1 MAAAKDIA
9 PRTLVVAIGDLT
21 DDEISADF
29 SVPEAFTARELDAVL
44 RHALDR
50 QRLIR
55 EVDAARGLVPLA
67 PVTNGGEEPAWDGA
81 ALTRVLRGITGGL
94 AAGFDL
100 PRVLGMF
107 LDAIAELVHPTRLAV
122 LLPDP
127 AGHEFRI
134 AANRGWRTQLVHSIR
149 LSAHDGLVGWL
160 TEQGRP
166 AANGDIGDPE
176 ILRELKLLQAVVAVP
191 LLAHGE
197 LVAVLTLGQPV
208 FGAAYGRRQMETL
221 FDLAAHLATALRDIT
236 LHHQLGREKEF
247 SERILSHMSSGV
259 VTIGRD
265 QRVGTFNRRAEEILQ
280 LPATGVVGQ
289 DLRILPS
296 PLGDMLYDTLASGR
310 PVARTEI
317 QLALRRLALEISTY
331 PVRDEDGQPL
341 GAVLVFEDLTA
352 QKELAA
358 QRREAEQFQLL
369 TRVVARI
376 ADEIK
381 NPLVSINTFIELI
394 GERYDDPDFRKHFSA
409 VVHRDVRRLV
419 EVFEKLAG
427 LVTEGELHFS
437 IVDAREVVGHLVDA
451 IDLADEATGKHL
463 QVEVVPE
470 SVAQPIKVDVGQL
483 RRALSYLVRY
493 LAYNSPTE
501 SAPRVALGR
510 PTRGARGERRGEDPG
525 RLALG
530 DRGPREAA
538 AALRSRAHGSGE
550 SHRCRPGGGPAPG
563 RGPRRP
569 AAAPSNASRTVISR
583 RPSRDHVTTA
593 APPLNAARILV
604 VDDELGPRESLR
616 MLLKPA
622 YQIQTADGGRAALEQ
637 IPSYRPDVVIL
648 DIKMPELDGLEVLRR
663 VKRIDPA
670 IEVVMIT
677 AYASLETVK
686 LALTHG
692 AFEYLIKPFSRQ
704 DLEDVVRRALERR
717 HAELG
722 ARGQVSRLVEE
733 MRRLT
738 AKTRDLEETARRE
751 AFEQSLR
758 VTQLSILREISRTI
772 IGQLDPNEITTAVTA
787 QLQTAL
793 GYDSITIAPD
803 APQVEAARAAT
814 LVACVIRDAEGRLGY
829 LVADNRPSGR
839 RDRPARARAAGDA
852 GRVPGH
858 RFAQL
863 AAVRRDRRHQA
874 LAGAAG
880 GLGRRG
886 HHHHHA
892 RRPDR
897 RLESGGR
904 ADLRADGPAGAEA
917 SDRGVTA
924 RG

>member
-1 MAAAKDIA
+1 M
-9 PRTLVVAIGDLT
+9 
-21 DDEISADF
+21 
-29 SVPEAFTARELDAVL
+29 
-44 RHALDR
+44 
-50 QRLIR
+50 
-55 EVDAARGLVPLA
+55 
-67 PVTNGGEEPAWDGA
+67 
-81 ALTRVLRGITGGL
+81 
-94 AAGFDL
+94 
-100 PRVLGMF
+100 
-107 LDAIAELVHPTRLAV
+107 
-122 LLPDP
+122 
-127 AGHEFRI
+127 
-134 AANRGWRTQLVHSIR
+134 
-149 LSAHDGLVGWL
+149 
-160 TEQGRP
+160 
-166 AANGDIGDPE
+166 
-176 ILRELKLLQAVVAVP
+176 
-191 LLAHGE
+191 
-197 LVAVLTLGQPV
+197 
-208 FGAAYGRRQMETL
+208 
-221 FDLAAHLATALRDIT
+221 
-236 LHHQLGREKEF
+236 
-247 SERILSHMSSGV
+247 
-259 VTIGRD
+259 
-265 QRVGTFNRRAEEILQ
+265 
-280 LPATGVVGQ
+280 VGQ

-296 PLGDMLYDTLASGR
+296 PLGDMLYDTLATGR

-409 VVHRDVRRLV
+409 VVRRDVRRLV

-470 SVAQPIKVDVGQL
+470 AIAQPIKVDVGQL
-483 RRALSYLVRY
+483 RKALSYLVRY

-501 SAPRVALGR
+501 SSRVSLSVGR
-510 PTRGARGERRGEDPG
+510 HEEREGECRGEDPG

-530 DRGPREAA
+530 DRAAREAA

-550 SHRCRPGGGPAPG
+550 SHRCGPGGGPASG

-569 AAAPSNASRTVISR
+569 AAAPSNASRAVISR

-677 AYASLETVK
+677 AYASLETGQ
-686 LALTHG
+686 A
-692 AFEYLIKPFSRQ
+692 
-704 DLEDVVRRALERR
+704 RAD
-717 HAELG
+717 
-722 ARGQVSRLVEE
+722 ARG
-733 MRRLT
+733 
-738 AKTRDLEETARRE
+738 
-751 AFEQSLR
+751 LR
-758 VTQLSILREISRTI
+758 VPHQAFLPAGSGRRR
-772 IGQLDPNEITTAVTA
+772 
-787 QLQTAL
+787 
-793 GYDSITIAPD
+793 
-803 APQVEAARAAT
+803 AARARAAAGRARRPRPGLAAGRGDAAPDRQDTRSRGGGAPRGLRAIAARHPAVDPPGDLAHHHRSARSQRDHHRGHGPAADGARLRLDHHRPRGAPGRGGPRGHAWWRASSAT
-814 LVACVIRDAEGRLGY
+814 PRGGWATWSPTTDRRVAAH
-829 LVADNRPSGR
+829 
-839 RDRPARARAAGDA
+839 RPARARAAGDA

-858 RFAQL
+858 RACATRGCTARSPPPSTRSSSSSASAGEAIITITPDDRIDGWNP
-863 AAVRRDRRHQA
+863 AAERTFGLTVRQA
-874 LAGAAG
+874 LK
-880 GLGRRG
+880 RRIVELLPEG
-886 HHHHHA
+886 DYTMA
-892 RRPDR
+892 RGK
-897 RLESGGR
+897 LEN
-904 ADLRADGPAGAEA
+904 GAE
-917 SDRGVTA
+917 REMFETITA
-924 RG
+924 APGRPGRSRWL